1 LFFVTAI
8 LYAAVGFGGGSTYN
22 ALLVI
27 SDLDFW
33 LIPIIALICNLIVV
47 TGNSIRY
54 QQKQLIP
61 WSFSVP
67 IIAVSV
73 PAAFFAGTIKIGE
86 PLFILILGISLFI
99 SGLAMII
106 RHDEVNTP
114 SEWVQSKRGIIVN
127 LLIGII
133 LGFIAGFVGIGGGI
147 LFAPIL
153 HLQKC
158 LPSKQIAAFASV
170 FIFFNSIA
178 GLSGQLTKQTAA
190 INMMLL
196 SDYIGLFLAVLIGGQ
211 LGSRLGTQLLPGIL
225 VRRITGALVIYVG
238 VRMLLILIG

>member
-1 LFFVTAI
+1 M
-8 LYAAVGFGGGSTYN
+8 YAAVGFGGGSTYN

-114 SEWVQSKRGIIVN
+114 SEWIQSKRGIIVN
-127 LLIGII
+127 LLIGIL

-147 LFAPIL
+147 FLSPIL
-153 HLQKC
+153 FLIKADR
-158 LPSKQIAAFASV
+158 PKYIVATAS
-170 FIFFNSIA
+170 
-178 GLSGQLTKQTAA
+178 
-190 INMMLL
+190 
-196 SDYIGLFLAVLIGGQ
+196 LF
-211 LGSRLGTQLLPGIL
+211 
-225 VRRITGALVIYVG
+225 
-238 VRMLLILIG
+238 ILINSNYCVNFN

>member
-61 WSFSVP
+61 WGFSVP
-67 IIAVSV
+67 IITVSV
-73 PAAFFAGTIKIGE
+73 PAAFFAGTVSISE
-86 PLFILILGISLFI
+86 PLFILILAISLFI

-114 SEWVQSKRGIIVN
+114 SEWIQSKRGIIVN
-127 LLIGII
+127 LLIGIL

-158 LPSKQIAAFASV
+158 LPSKQIAAFASI

-190 INMMLL
+190 INIMLL

-225 VRRITGALVIYVG
+225 IRRITGALVIYVG